1 MVRFWK
7 DIFKPDLFTF
17 LGSPLLTKT
26 KPLFSYFKTVQP
38 FLFLLRYELAH
49 PDDTAALLTKDLD
62 KFDMVVQAFE
72 YEEKEK
78 RFGDLEDFFRSTS
91 SPELFKNPIIKMW
104 DTELRIIR
112 KSKVLEKTSVIGNDN
127 GES

>member
-1 MVRFWK
+1 MQ
-7 DIFKPDLFTF
+7 
-17 LGSPLLTKT
+17 S
-26 KPLFSYFKTVQP
+26 

-49 PDDTAALLTKDLD
+49 PDDNAALLTKDLD

-104 DTELRIIR
+104 DTELRMIR
-112 KSKVLEKTSVIGNDN
+112 KSKVLDKKIGNDN

>member
-1 MVRFWK
+1 M
-7 DIFKPDLFTF
+7 
-17 LGSPLLTKT
+17 
-26 KPLFSYFKTVQP
+26 
-38 FLFLLRYELAH
+38 
-49 PDDTAALLTKDLD
+49 TKDLD

-91 SPELFKNPIIKMW
+91 SPELFNNPIIKMW

-112 KSKVLEKTSVIGNDN
+112 KGKVVDKQSVIDN
-127 GES
+127 GEN